1 VPGDPGEVNKF
12 AVARTPPPARE
23 TRALPSPLGRDN
35 VHSLTMHRKSA
46 YILFIAVLGMLVI
59 GIVMLFSTSA
69 FARDSH
75 GDVYFFIKR
84 QGVWLAIGLTLCAAA
99 AMLDYHIWQRTWW
112 LWFVLALFTLVLCF
126 VPHLGM
132 RINGSR
138 RWVGLGPVTFQPSEI
153 AKIAAVFFL
162 AYWFARH
169 EKASNSIWRGF
180 VLPLAIIAPL
190 LVLILSE
197 VDLGT
202 TVLLGATGFVVM
214 FIAGSNP
221 ILLGLVSVIGLSG
234 ILLVATQMS
243 ERMGRL
249 SAFLDPQRF
258 KEDAGLQQM
267 QALIAWGSGGME
279 GLGLGNGRQKMLY
292 LPYAHTDFIFP
303 MIGEELGLRISL
315 LVVFLF
321 VVIIVCGMM
330 IALHAKDRFGLLLAA
345 GIVALLG
352 LQAAVNIGVTTSL
365 LPNKGL
371 PLPFISYGGSNLVAC
386 LFGIGLLLNV
396 YRQGVFEPPNKQ
408 RAPMQVRV
416 TPRI

>member
-1 VPGDPGEVNKF
+1 
-12 AVARTPPPARE
+12 
-23 TRALPSPLGRDN
+23 
-35 VHSLTMHRKSA
+35 MHRKSA
-46 YILFIAVLGMLVI
+46 YILFLAVLGLLVI

-84 QGVWLAIGLTLCAAA
+84 QAVWFGIGLMICILTALI
-99 AMLDYHIWQRTWW
+99 DYHFWQRTWW
-112 LWFVLALFTLVLCF
+112 LWFALALIVLTLCYI
-126 VPHLGM
+126 PHIGM

-138 RWVGLGPVTFQPSEI
+138 RWVGFGQFTFQPSEI

-162 AYWFARH
+162 AAWFSRDENAG
-169 EKASNSIWRGF
+169 NSFLFGF
-180 VLPLAIIAPL
+180 VLPLALIGLAL
-190 LVLILSE
+190 GLILME

-202 TVLLGATGFVVM
+202 TVLLGATAFIVM
-214 FIAGSNP
+214 FVAGANPLWLGIAASAG
-221 ILLGLVSVIGLSG
+221 LGG
-234 ILLVATQMS
+234 ILVVATQIS

-249 SAFLDPQRF
+249 SAFLHPQRF
-258 KEDAGLQQM
+258 QENAGLQQM
-267 QALIAWGSGGME
+267 QALIAWGSGGIE

-303 MIGEELGLRISL
+303 IIGEELGLRFSL

-321 VVIIVCGMM
+321 VVIIICGIT
-330 IALHAKDRFGLLLAA
+330 IALHAKDRFGLLLGC
-345 GIVALLG
+345 GIVALLA

-371 PLPFISYGGSNLVAC
+371 PLPFISYGGSNLAAC
-386 LFGIGLLLNV
+386 LFGIGLLLNI
-396 YRQGVFEPPNKQ
+396 YRQGILEPPHTKHTTI
-408 RAPMQVRV
+408 RARM

>member
-1 VPGDPGEVNKF
+1 
-12 AVARTPPPARE
+12 
-23 TRALPSPLGRDN
+23 
-35 VHSLTMHRKSA
+35 MHRKSA
-46 YILFIAVLGMLVI
+46 YILFLAVLGMLVI

-75 GDVYFFIKR
+75 GDVYFFIRR
-84 QGVWLAIGLTLCAAA
+84 QAIWLGIGLAVCTVAA
-99 AMLDYHIWQRTWW
+99 LIDYHFWQRTWW
-112 LWFVLALFTLVLCF
+112 LWFGLAFIALALCF

-138 RWVGLGPVTFQPSEI
+138 RWVGLGPLGFQPSEI

-162 AYWFARH
+162 AAWFSRY
-169 EKASNSIWRGF
+169 EKATSSLLRGF
-180 VLPLAIIAPL
+180 VLPLAIVTL
-190 LVLILSE
+190 LLALILTE

-202 TVLLGATGFVVM
+202 TVLLGATAFVVM
-214 FIAGSNP
+214 FVAGVNP
-221 ILLGLVSVIGLSG
+221 MLLSMVSLAGAGG
-234 ILLVATQMS
+234 ILFLATQMS

-249 SAFLDPQRF
+249 AAFLDPQRF
-258 KEDAGLQQM
+258 KQDAGLQQM

-303 MIGEELGLRISL
+303 IIGEELGLRVSL

-330 IALHAKDRFGLLLAA
+330 IALHAKDRFGLLL
-345 GIVALLG
+345 GCGVVSLLA

-371 PLPFISYGGSNLVAC
+371 PLPFISYGGSNLAAS
-386 LFGIGLLLNV
+386 LFGIGLLLNI
-396 YRQGVFEPPNKQ
+396 YRQGVLEPLHKKRTMMPA
-408 RAPMQVRV
+408 RM

>member
-1 VPGDPGEVNKF
+1 
-12 AVARTPPPARE
+12 
-23 TRALPSPLGRDN
+23 
-35 VHSLTMHRKSA
+35 MHRKSA
-46 YILFIAVLGMLVI
+46 YILFLAVLGLLVI

-84 QGVWLAIGLTLCAAA
+84 QAIWFGVGLVVCIFAA
-99 AMLDYHIWQRTWW
+99 LTDYHLWQRTWW
-112 LWFVLALFTLVLCF
+112 LWFAVALVVLSLCY
-126 VPHLGM
+126 VPHIGM
-132 RINGSR
+132 RLNGSR
-138 RWVGLGPVTFQPSEI
+138 RWIGWGPITLQPSEL
-153 AKIAAVFFL
+153 AKVAVIFFL
-162 AYWFARH
+162 AAWFSRY
-169 EKASNSIWRGF
+169 EKTDRKLLLGF
-180 VLPLAIIAPL
+180 ILPLAIIGLPAA
-190 LVLILSE
+190 LVLGE

-202 TVLLGATGFVVM
+202 TALIGTTAFVVM
-214 FIAGSNP
+214 FIAGASP
-221 ILLGLVSVIGLSG
+221 LWLGAVSLTGLGALLI
-234 ILLVATQMS
+234 VATQIS

-249 SAFLDPQRF
+249 SAFLHPQHF

-303 MIGEELGLRISL
+303 IVGEELGLRFSL

-321 VVIIVCGMM
+321 VVIIVCGTM
-330 IALHAKDRFGLLLAA
+330 IALHAKDRFGLLL
-345 GIVALLG
+345 GCGVVSLLA

-386 LFGIGLLLNV
+386 MFGVGLLLNI
-396 YRQGVFEPPNKQ
+396 YRQGILEPPHKKTATMHA
-408 RAPMQVRV
+408 RMM
-416 TPRI
+416 PRI

>member
-1 VPGDPGEVNKF
+1 
-12 AVARTPPPARE
+12 
-23 TRALPSPLGRDN
+23 
-35 VHSLTMHRKSA
+35 MHRKSA
-46 YILFIAVLGMLVI
+46 YILFLAVLGMLVI

-84 QGVWLAIGLTLCAAA
+84 QLVWLGVGLVVCTAAA
-99 AMLDYHIWQRTWW
+99 IMDYHFWQRTWW
-112 LWFVLALFTLVLCF
+112 VWFGLALIALALCF
-126 VPHLGM
+126 VPHIGM

-138 RWVGLGPVTFQPSEI
+138 RWVGFGPATFQPSEI
-153 AKIAAVFFL
+153 AKVAAVFFL
-162 AYWFARH
+162 AWWFAKQ
-169 EKASNSIWRGF
+169 EKNSGRILQGF
-180 VLPLAIIAPL
+180 VIPFAVVATLLA
-190 LVLILSE
+190 LVVTE

-202 TVLLGATGFVVM
+202 TALIGATMFVIMFVAGTHPVLLG
-214 FIAGSNP
+214 
-221 ILLGLVSVIGLSG
+221 LLSLGGLGG
-234 ILLVATQMS
+234 ILFVATHMS
-243 ERMGRL
+243 ERMNRL
-249 SAFLDPQRF
+249 SAFMNPELYKD
-258 KEDAGLQQM
+258 DAGLQQM

-303 MIGEELGLRISL
+303 MIGEELGLRVSL

-330 IALHAKDRFGLLLAA
+330 IALHAKDRFGLLLGC
-345 GIVALLG
+345 GIVSLIG

-371 PLPFISYGGSNLVAC
+371 PLPFVSYGGSNLAAC
-386 LFGIGLLLNV
+386 LFGIGLLLSI
-396 YRQGVFEPPNKQ
+396 YRQGVLDPANKK
-408 RAPMQVRV
+408 RTMIQVRT

>member
-1 VPGDPGEVNKF
+1 
-12 AVARTPPPARE
+12 
-23 TRALPSPLGRDN
+23 
-35 VHSLTMHRKSA
+35 MHRKSA
-46 YILFIAVLGMLVI
+46 YILFLAVLGLLVI

-84 QGVWLAIGLTLCAAA
+84 QSIWFGIGLVVCIFVALI
-99 AMLDYHIWQRTWW
+99 DYHFWQRTWW
-112 LWFVLALFTLVLCF
+112 LWFGLAFIALALCF

-132 RINGSR
+132 RVNGSR
-138 RWVGLGPVTFQPSEI
+138 RWVGLGQFGFQPSEI

-162 AYWFARH
+162 GAWFSRY
-169 EKASNSIWRGF
+169 EKATKSLLYGF
-180 VLPLAIIAPL
+180 VLPLVVTSL
-190 LVLILSE
+190 LLTLIVSE

-202 TVLLGATGFVVM
+202 TALLGATAFVMM
-214 FIAGSNP
+214 FVAGVNP
-221 ILLGLVSVIGLSG
+221 IWLGLASLTGLGG
-234 ILLVATQMS
+234 ILFLATQIS
-243 ERMGRL
+243 ERIGRL
-249 SAFLDPQRF
+249 AAFLDPQRF
-258 KEDAGLQQM
+258 KQDAGLQQM

-303 MIGEELGLRISL
+303 IIGEELGLRASL

-330 IALHAKDRFGLLLAA
+330 IALHAKDRFGLLVGC
-345 GIVALLG
+345 GIVSLVA
-352 LQAAVNIGVTTSL
+352 LQAAVNIGVATSL

-386 LFGIGLLLNV
+386 LFGIGLLLNI
-396 YRQGVFEPPNKQ
+396 YRQGVLEPVH
-408 RAPMQVRV
+408 RRGASMQVRM

>member
-1 VPGDPGEVNKF
+1 
-12 AVARTPPPARE
+12 
-23 TRALPSPLGRDN
+23 
-35 VHSLTMHRKSA
+35 MHRKSA
-46 YILFIAVLGMLVI
+46 HILFLAVLGMLVI

-75 GDVYFFIKR
+75 GDVYFFIRR
-84 QGVWLAIGLTLCAAA
+84 QAIWLGIGLTVCTVAA
-99 AMLDYHIWQRTWW
+99 LIDYHFWQQTWW
-112 LWFVLALFTLVLCF
+112 LWFGLAFIALALCF
-126 VPHLGM
+126 VPHLGL

-138 RWVGLGPVTFQPSEI
+138 RWISLGQFGFQPSEI
-153 AKIAAVFFL
+153 AKVAAVFFL
-162 AYWFARH
+162 AAWFSRY
-169 EKASNSIWRGF
+169 EKATRSLLRGF
-180 VLPLAIIAPL
+180 VLPLAIVAL
-190 LVLILSE
+190 LLALILTE

-202 TVLLGATGFVVM
+202 TVLLGATAFVVM
-214 FIAGSNP
+214 FVAGVNP
-221 ILLGLVSVIGLSG
+221 MLLSMVSLAGVGG
-234 ILLVATQMS
+234 ILYLATQMS

-249 SAFLDPQRF
+249 AAFLDPQRF
-258 KEDAGLQQM
+258 KQDAGLQQM

-303 MIGEELGLRISL
+303 IIGEELGLRVSL

-330 IALHAKDRFGLLLAA
+330 IALHAKDRFGLLL
-345 GIVALLG
+345 GCGVVSLLA

-371 PLPFISYGGSNLVAC
+371 PLPFISYGGSNLAAS
-386 LFGIGLLLNV
+386 LFGIGLLLNI
-396 YRQGVFEPPNKQ
+396 YRQGILEPLDKKQ
-408 RAPMQVRV
+408 TTMPARM

>member
-1 VPGDPGEVNKF
+1 
-12 AVARTPPPARE
+12 
-23 TRALPSPLGRDN
+23 
-35 VHSLTMHRKSA
+35 MHRKSA
-46 YILFIAVLGMLVI
+46 YIVFLAVLGLLVI

-84 QGVWLAIGLTLCAAA
+84 QAMWFGVGLVICIFAA
-99 AMLDYHIWQRTWW
+99 LIDYHLWQRTWW
-112 LWFVLALFTLVLCF
+112 LWFALALAALALCY
-126 VPHLGM
+126 VPHIGM
-132 RINGSR
+132 RLNGSR
-138 RWVGLGPVTFQPSEI
+138 RWIGWGPFTVQPSEV
-153 AKIAAVFFL
+153 AKLAVIFFL
-162 AYWFARH
+162 AAWFSRY
-169 EKASNSIWRGF
+169 EKTDRKMLLGF
-180 VLPLAIIAPL
+180 ILPLAIISLPAA
-190 LVLILSE
+190 LVLGE

-202 TVLLGATGFVVM
+202 TALLGTTAFVVM
-214 FIAGSNP
+214 FVAGVNP
-221 ILLGLVSVIGLSG
+221 VWLGIVSLTGLGALLI
-234 ILLVATQMS
+234 VATRIS

-249 SAFLDPQRF
+249 SAFLHPQHF

-303 MIGEELGLRISL
+303 IVGEELGLRFSL

-321 VVIIVCGMM
+321 VVIIVCGTM
-330 IALHAKDRFGLLLAA
+330 IALHAKDRFGLLLGCGVVSLMA
-345 GIVALLG
+345 

-386 LFGIGLLLNV
+386 MFGIGLLLNI
-396 YRQGVFEPPNKQ
+396 YRQGILEPPHVK
-408 RAPMQVRV
+408 RATMHARV
-416 TPRI
+416 MPRI

>member
-1 VPGDPGEVNKF
+1 
-12 AVARTPPPARE
+12 
-23 TRALPSPLGRDN
+23 
-35 VHSLTMHRKSA
+35 MHRKSA
-46 YILFIAVLGMLVI
+46 YILFLAVLGLLVI

-84 QGVWLAIGLTLCAAA
+84 QAIWFGVGLVVCIFAA
-99 AMLDYHIWQRTWW
+99 LTDYHLWQRTWW
-112 LWFVLALFTLVLCF
+112 LWFAVALVVLALCY
-126 VPHLGM
+126 VPHIGM
-132 RINGSR
+132 RLNGSR
-138 RWVGLGPVTFQPSEI
+138 RWIGWGPITLQPSEL
-153 AKIAAVFFL
+153 AKVAVIFFL
-162 AYWFARH
+162 AAWFSRY
-169 EKASNSIWRGF
+169 EKTDRKLLLGF
-180 VLPLAIIAPL
+180 ILPLAIISLPAA
-190 LVLILSE
+190 LVLGE

-202 TVLLGATGFVVM
+202 TALIGTTAFVVM
-214 FIAGSNP
+214 FIAGASP
-221 ILLGLVSVIGLSG
+221 LWLGAVSLTGLGGLLI
-234 ILLVATQMS
+234 VATQIS

-249 SAFLDPQRF
+249 SAFLHPQHF

-303 MIGEELGLRISL
+303 IVGEELGLRFSL

-321 VVIIVCGMM
+321 VVIIVCGTM
-330 IALHAKDRFGLLLAA
+330 IALHAKDRFGLLL
-345 GIVALLG
+345 GCGVVSLLA

-386 LFGIGLLLNV
+386 MFGVGLLLNI
-396 YRQGVFEPPNKQ
+396 YRQGILEPPHKKTATMHA
-408 RAPMQVRV
+408 RMM
-416 TPRI
+416 PRI